1 MIKYQVRISEEDEAR
16 AAVHHIVYGGL
27 LDVGHVAK
35 DGEDQHAC
43 QQAREGVHN
52 AGDDGIPEKIW
63 KILFTQCKYTQR
75 IIQNST

>member
-1 MIKYQVRISEEDEAR
+1 M
-16 AAVHHIVYGGL
+16 
-27 LDVGHVAK
+27 GHVAK

-43 QQAREGVHN
+43 QQASKGVHN

-75 IIQNST
+75 IIQNYT